1 MTSRQTSGS
10 RFPKRPD
17 EVWQAAARARTPEKS
32 LPSAETVPSTASDAV
47 MADSPH
53 AARAWV
59 TALVAAHAPLDD
71 ARAEE

>member
-1 MTSRQTSGS
+1 MLGS

-17 EVWQAAARARTPEKS
+17 EVWRAAARARAPETS
-32 LPSAETVPSTASDAV
+32 LPSAQTVPSTASDAV